1 MVPAATAA
9 AIGVCSHQR
18 VVAPGGRLSVLL
30 TFTVRGEKV
39 VEINVGA
46 DHDKLRHADI
56 SVLGE
61 VP

>member
-9 AIGVCSHQR
+9 DIRVCSHQG
-18 VVAPGGRLSVLL
+18 VVAPRGRLSVL
-30 TFTVRGEKV
+30 TFTVRGENV
-39 VEINVGA
+39 VEINVEA